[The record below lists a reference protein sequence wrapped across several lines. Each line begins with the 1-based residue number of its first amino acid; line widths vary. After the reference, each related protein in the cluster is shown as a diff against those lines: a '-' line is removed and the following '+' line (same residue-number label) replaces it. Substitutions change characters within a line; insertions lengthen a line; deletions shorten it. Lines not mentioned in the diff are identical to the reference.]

1 MFITHGGANSVYES
15 LYFGTPMMGFAQ
27 GPDQFGMVYRLKN
40 FGLGRIGDISQTPQ
54 QILATIEE
62 LALGESNELIKA
74 R

>member
-1 MFITHGGANSVYES
+1 
-15 LYFGTPMMGFAQ
+15 MMGFAQ

>member
-40 FGLGRIGDISQTPQ
+40 FGLGRIGDISKTPQ
-54 QILATIEE
+54 
-62 LALGESNELIKA
+62 
-74 R
+74 